1 MSESALRAEQTHF
14 RADQAH
20 YVADLEET
28 PLATTDQVDESTA
41 PGGLWLEAWR
51 TLRKRPL
58 FIISSLIILFL
69 IVVALFPDLFASQD
83 PRHCVLQNS
92 LGGSTSGHPFG
103 FDLQG
108 CDIYSRVVHGARA
121 SVSVG
126 VLTTSLVVLIGG
138 TIGALAG
145 FYGGRLDSV
154 LARITDIFFSIP
166 LLLAAITCMQ
176 AFPDKTVVT
185 VALVIAAFGWPQV
198 ARIMRGSV
206 ISVRSAEYV
215 TAATALGASRTK
227 VLLRHVLPNA
237 IPPVIVIA
245 TVSLGA
251 FIALEATLSFL
262 GIGLNPGT
270 TISWG
275 GDINTAQNVL
285 RSNPSVLLY
294 PAVALSLT
302 VLSFIMLGDAVREA
316 LDPKSRKR

>member
-1 MSESALRAEQTHF
+1 MSESALFAEQS
-14 RADQAH
+14 H

-28 PLATTDQVDESTA
+28 PLAETDQLDESTA

-51 TLRKRPL
+51 TLRRRPL
-58 FIISSLIILFL
+58 FIVSMLIILLL
-69 IVVALFPDLFASQD
+69 IVIAIFPGLFAGQD

-92 LGGSTSGHPFG
+92 LGGGRSGHPFG

-108 CDIYSRVVHGARA
+108 CDIYSRVIHGARA

-126 VLTTSLVVLIGG
+126 VLSTSITVLIGG
-138 TIGALAG
+138 VIGALAG
-145 FYGGRLDSV
+145 FYGGWLDAV
-154 LARITDIFFSIP
+154 LARITDVFYSVP

-176 AFPDKTVVT
+176 AFADKTVFV
-185 VALVIAAFGWPQV
+185 VALVLAAFGWPQV

-215 TAATALGASRTK
+215 TAATALGASRMK

-245 TVSLGA
+245 TVSLGV
-251 FIALEATLSFL
+251 FIGAEATLSFL
-262 GIGLNPGT
+262 GIGLNPAT
-270 TISWG
+270 SVSWG
-275 GDINTAQNVL
+275 GDINQAQNVL

-294 PAVALSLT
+294 PAAALSLT

>member
-1 MSESALRAEQTHF
+1 MSESALFAEQS
-14 RADQAH
+14 H

-28 PLATTDQVDESTA
+28 PLAATDQLDESTA

-51 TLRKRPL
+51 TLRRRPL
-58 FIISSLIILFL
+58 FIVSALIILLL
-69 IVVALFPDLFASQD
+69 IAVAVFPGLFAGQD

-92 LGGSTSGHPFG
+92 LGGGRSGHPFG

-108 CDIYSRVVHGARA
+108 CDIYSRVIHGARA

-126 VLTTSLVVLIGG
+126 VLSTTITVLIGG
-138 TIGALAG
+138 VIGALAG
-145 FYGGRLDSV
+145 FYGGWLDAI
-154 LARITDIFFSIP
+154 LARITDVFYSVP

-176 AFPDKTVVT
+176 AFADKTVFV
-185 VALVIAAFGWPQV
+185 VALVLAVFGWPQV

-215 TAATALGASRTK
+215 TAATALGASRMK

-245 TVSLGA
+245 TVSLGV
-251 FIALEATLSFL
+251 FIGAEATLSFL
-262 GIGLNPGT
+262 GIGLNPAT
-270 TISWG
+270 SVSWG
-275 GDINTAQNVL
+275 GDINQAQNVL

-294 PAVALSLT
+294 PAAALSLT

>member
-28 PLATTDQVDESTA
+28 PLATTDQVDESAA

-58 FIISSLIILFL
+58 FIVSSLIILFL

-83 PRHCVLQNS
+83 PRHCVLSNS

-138 TIGALAG
+138 AIGAVAG
-145 FYGGRLDSV
+145 FFGGMLDSV

-166 LLLAAITCMQ
+166 LLLASITCMQ
-176 AFPDKTVVT
+176 AFPDKTVTV

-262 GIGLNPGT
+262 GIGLNPAT
-270 TISWG
+270 TVSWG

-294 PAVALSLT
+294 PAAALSIT

>member
-1 MSESALRAEQTHF
+1 MSESALRAEQVHF
-14 RADQAH
+14 
-20 YVADLEET
+20 VADLEET
-28 PLATTDQVDESTA
+28 PLAATDQVDESTP

-51 TLRKRPL
+51 TLRRRPL
-58 FIISSLIILFL
+58 FIVSALIILLL
-69 IVVALFPDLFASQD
+69 IIIAIFPGLFASQD

-92 LGGSTSGHPFG
+92 LGGARAGHPFG

-108 CDIYSRVVHGARA
+108 CDIYSRVIHGARA

-145 FYGGRLDSV
+145 FYGGWLDAI

-166 LLLAAITCMQ
+166 LLLASITCMQ
-176 AFPDKTVVT
+176 AFADKTVVV

-206 ISVRSAEYV
+206 ISVRGAEYV
-215 TAATALGASRTK
+215 TAATALGASRMK

-251 FIALEATLSFL
+251 FIGAEATLSFL
-262 GIGLNPGT
+262 GIGLNPAT
-270 TISWG
+270 NVSWG
-275 GDINTAQNVL
+275 GDINQAQNVL
-285 RSNPSVLLY
+285 RSNYGVLLY
-294 PAVALSLT
+294 PAAALTLT

>member
-1 MSESALRAEQTHF
+1 MSESALRAEQVHF
-14 RADQAH
+14 
-20 YVADLEET
+20 VADLEET
-28 PLATTDQVDESTA
+28 PLAATDQVDESTP

-51 TLRKRPL
+51 TLRRRPL
-58 FIISSLIILFL
+58 FIISSLIILLL
-69 IVVALFPDLFASQD
+69 IVVALFPGLFASVD

-92 LGGSTSGHPFG
+92 LGGGRSGHPFG

-108 CDIYSRVVHGARA
+108 CDVYSRVVYGARA

-126 VLTTSLVVLIGG
+126 VLSTAITVLIGG

-145 FYGGRLDSV
+145 FYGGWLDAV
-154 LARITDIFFSIP
+154 LARITDIFYSVP
-166 LLLAAITCMQ
+166 LLLAAITSMQ
-176 AFPDKTVVT
+176 AFADKTVWV
-185 VALVIAAFGWPQV
+185 VALVLAVFGWPQV

-215 TAATALGASRTK
+215 TAATALGASRIK

-251 FIALEATLSFL
+251 FIGAEATLSFL
-262 GIGLNPGT
+262 GIGLNPAT

-275 GDINTAQNVL
+275 GDINQAQNVL

-294 PAVALSLT
+294 PAAALSVT

>member
-1 MSESALRAEQTHF
+1 MSESALFAAQT
-14 RADQAH
+14 R

-28 PLATTDQVDESTA
+28 PLGTADQVDESTP

-51 TLRKRPL
+51 TLRRRPL
-58 FIISSLIILFL
+58 FIISSVIILLL
-69 IVVALFPDLFASQD
+69 IVVALFPGLFASQD
-83 PRHCVLQNS
+83 PTHCELQNS
-92 LGGSTSGHPFG
+92 LAGSTSGHPFG
-103 FDLQG
+103 FDQQG
-108 CDIYSRVVHGARA
+108 CDIYSRVIHGARA

-126 VLTTSLVVLIGG
+126 VLTTTITVLIGG
-138 TIGALAG
+138 VIGALAG
-145 FYGGRLDSV
+145 FYGGWLDSV
-154 LARITDIFFSIP
+154 LARVTDIFFSVP
-166 LLLAAITCMQ
+166 LLLGAIVCMQ
-176 AFPDKTVVT
+176 AFPDKTVTT
-185 VALVIAAFGWPQV
+185 VALVLAVFGWPQV

-251 FIALEATLSFL
+251 FIGAEATLSFL
-262 GIGLNPGT
+262 GIGLNPAT
-270 TISWG
+270 TVSWG
-275 GDINTAQNVL
+275 GDINQAQNSL
-285 RSNPSVLLY
+285 RSDPAVLLY
-294 PAVALSLT
+294 PAAALTLT

>member
-1 MSESALRAEQTHF
+1 MSERALRAEQAHF
-14 RADQAH
+14 
-20 YVADLEET
+20 VADLEET
-28 PLATTDQVDESTA
+28 PLAATDQVDESSP

-51 TLRKRPL
+51 TLRRRPL
-58 FIISSLIILFL
+58 FIVSSLIILLL
-69 IVVALFPDLFASQD
+69 IVIALFPGLFADED
-83 PRHCVLQNS
+83 PTHCVLQNS
-92 LGGSTSGHPFG
+92 LGGASSGHPFG

-121 SVSVG
+121 SISVG
-126 VLTTSLVVLIGG
+126 VISTAITVLIGG
-138 TIGALAG
+138 TIGMIAG
-145 FYGGRLDSV
+145 FYGGWLDAV
-154 LARITDIFFSIP
+154 LARFTDIFYAVP

-176 AFPDKTVVT
+176 AFPDKTIPV
-185 VALVIAAFGWPQV
+185 VALVLAVFGWPQV

-206 ISVRSAEYV
+206 LSVRSAEYV

-251 FIALEATLSFL
+251 FIGAEATLSFL
-262 GIGLNPGT
+262 GIGLNPAT
-270 TISWG
+270 NVSWG
-275 GDINTAQNVL
+275 GDINQAQNVL

-294 PAVALSLT
+294 PAAALSLT

>member
-1 MSESALRAEQTHF
+1 MSESALIATQT
-14 RADQAH
+14 H

-28 PLATTDQVDESTA
+28 PLSATDQLDESAA

-51 TLRKRPL
+51 TLRRRPL
-58 FIISSLIILFL
+58 FIISALVILFL
-69 IVVALFPDLFASQD
+69 IVVALFPGLFASQD
-83 PRHCVLQNS
+83 PTHCELQNS
-92 LGGSTSGHPFG
+92 LGGSASGHPFG
-103 FDLQG
+103 YDLQG

-126 VLTTSLVVLIGG
+126 VLTTTLVVLIGG
-138 TIGALAG
+138 VVGAIAG
-145 FYGGRLDSV
+145 FYGGYLDAF
-154 LARITDIFFSIP
+154 LARITDIFFSVP
-166 LLLAAITCMQ
+166 LLLGAITCMQ
-176 AFPDKTVVT
+176 AFPDKTVPV
-185 VALVIAAFGWPQV
+185 VAIVLAVFGWPQV

-227 VLLRHVLPNA
+227 VLVRHVLPNA

-251 FIALEATLSFL
+251 FIGAEATLSFL
-262 GIGLNPGT
+262 GIGLNPAT
-270 TISWG
+270 TVSWG
-275 GDINTAQNVL
+275 GDINQAQNVL
-285 RSNPSVLLY
+285 RSNPAVLLY
-294 PAVALSLT
+294 PAAALSIT

>member
-1 MSESALRAEQTHF
+1 MSESALRAEQVHF
-14 RADQAH
+14 
-20 YVADLEET
+20 VADLEET
-28 PLATTDQVDESTA
+28 PLAATDQVDESTP

-51 TLRKRPL
+51 TLRRRPL
-58 FIISSLIILFL
+58 FIVSSLIIVFL
-69 IVVALFPDLFASQD
+69 IVVAVFPGLFASAD

-92 LGGSTSGHPFG
+92 LGGGKSGHPFG

-126 VLTTSLVVLIGG
+126 VLTTLITVAIGG

-145 FYGGRLDSV
+145 FYGGWLDAV
-154 LARITDIFFSIP
+154 LARLTDIFFSIP
-166 LLLAAITCMQ
+166 LLLGAITCMQ
-176 AFPDKTVVT
+176 AFPEKTVWV
-185 VALVIAAFGWPQV
+185 VALVLAAFGWPQV

-206 ISVRSAEYV
+206 ISVRNAEYV
-215 TAATALGASRTK
+215 TAATALGASRGK

-237 IPPVIVIA
+237 LPPVIVIA

-251 FIALEATLSFL
+251 FIGAEATLSFL
-262 GIGLNPGT
+262 GIGLNPAT
-270 TISWG
+270 TVSWG
-275 GDINTAQNVL
+275 GDINQAQNVL
-285 RSNPSVLLY
+285 RSNPGVLLY
-294 PAVALSLT
+294 PAAALSVT

>member
-1 MSESALRAEQTHF
+1 LSESALRAEQV
-14 RADQAH
+14 H
-20 YVADLEET
+20 YVAALEET
-28 PLATTDQVDESTA
+28 PLGATDQVDESTP

-51 TLRKRPL
+51 TLRRRPL
-58 FIISSLIILFL
+58 FIVSSLIILVL
-69 IVVALFPDLFASQD
+69 IVVAIFPGLFAHQD
-83 PRHCVLQNS
+83 PRHCVLQNT
-92 LGGSTSGHPFG
+92 LGGSSASHWFG
-103 FDLQG
+103 FDVQG

-126 VLTTSLVVLIGG
+126 VLSTLISVLIGG
-138 TIGALAG
+138 TVGALAG
-145 FYGGRLDSV
+145 FYGGWLDAL
-154 LARITDIFFSIP
+154 LARLTDVFFSVP

-176 AFPDKTVVT
+176 AFPHKTVGV
-185 VALVIAAFGWPQV
+185 VALVLGVFGWPQV

-206 ISVRSAEYV
+206 ISVRGAEYV
-215 TAATALGASRTK
+215 TAATALGASRMK

-251 FIALEATLSFL
+251 FIGAEATLSFL
-262 GIGLNPGT
+262 GIGLNPAT
-270 TISWG
+270 TVSWG
-275 GDINTAQNVL
+275 GDINQAQNVL

-294 PAVALSLT
+294 PAAALSLT

>member
-1 MSESALRAEQTHF
+1 MSESALRFEQTEL

-28 PLATTDQVDESTA
+28 PLATTDQVDESTP

-51 TLRKRPL
+51 SLRKRPL

-69 IVVALFPDLFASQD
+69 IVVALFPNLFASQD
-83 PRHCVLQNS
+83 PRHCVLQHS
-92 LGGSTSGHPFG
+92 LGGSASGHPFG
-103 FDLQG
+103 YDLQG

-126 VLTTSLVVLIGG
+126 VLTTTLVVLIGG
-138 TIGALAG
+138 TIGALSG
-145 FYGGRLDSV
+145 FYGGVLDSV

-176 AFPDKTVVT
+176 AFADKTVLV

-227 VLLRHVLPNA
+227 ILLRHVLPNA

-245 TVSLGA
+245 TVSLGV
-251 FIALEATLSFL
+251 FIGAEATLSFL
-262 GIGLNPGT
+262 GIGLNPAT
-270 TISWG
+270 TVSWG
-275 GDINTAQNVL
+275 GDINTAQQVV

-294 PAVALSLT
+294 PAVALSVT

-316 LDPKSRKR
+316 LDPKARKR